1 MSSLTVRWS
10 SKYMVSIVSLEL
22 DPQAFRDLLMGRKKE
37 ILNALGEWKGGKAQ
51 LYICFLDQ
59 GSLYDFG

>member
-1 MSSLTVRWS
+1 
-10 SKYMVSIVSLEL
+10 MVSTVSLEL
-22 DPQAFRDLLMGRKKE
+22 DPQAFRDLLMGRKKKCSGAVE
-37 ILNALGEWKGGKAQ
+37 GKAQ